1 MKGVLWFPE
10 GMLVFRGVTLVL
22 AALTVGIM
30 AGIFQVYAYAFM
42 PGLGRTDDR
51 TFVGAFQQVDKSILN
66 PLFLLTF
73 MGAFVFTAA
82 AMALSFG
89 EDGRSALPWLIAAT
103 VLYLLVLIIT
113 FAINVPLNDALRAA
127 GAPDTITDL
136 AAVRERFDEA
146 KWVRWNV
153 VRAVAS
159 TGAFG
164 ALIWSLVL
172 HGRSTG

>member
-1 MKGVLWFPE
+1 
-10 GMLVFRGVTLVL
+10 MLVLRGVTLVL
-22 AALTVGIM
+22 ATLTVGIM
-30 AGIFQVYAYAFM
+30 AGVFQVYAYAFM

-51 TFVGAFQQVDKSILN
+51 TFVGAFQEVDKSIVN

-73 MGAFVFTAA
+73 LGAFVFTAGA
-82 AMALSFG
+82 LVLSFG
-89 EDGRSALPWLIAAT
+89 PDGRSALPWLIAAT
-103 VLYLLVLIIT
+103 LLYLLVLVVT
-113 FAINVPLNDALRAA
+113 FAVNVPLNDALKAA
-127 GAPDTITDL
+127 GAPDTISDL

-153 VRAVAS
+153 VRAIAC

>member
-1 MKGVLWFPE
+1 M
-10 GMLVFRGVTLVL
+10 FRGVTLVL
-22 AALTVGIM
+22 ATLTVGIM
-30 AGIFQVYAYAFM
+30 AGIFQVYAYSIM

-51 TFVGAFQQVDKSILN
+51 TFVGAFQQVDKAILN

-73 MGAFVFTAA
+73 MGAFAFTAV

-89 EDGRSALPWLIAAT
+89 KDGRSALPWLIVAT
-103 VLYLLVLIIT
+103 LLYLLVLIVT
-113 FAINVPLNDALRAA
+113 FAVNVPMNDALRAA
-127 GAPDTITDL
+127 GAPDTISDL

-146 KWVRWNV
+146 KWVRWNL
-153 VRAVAS
+153 VRAIAC

-164 ALIWSLVL
+164 ALIWSLVQ